1 MKEAYEMRWTV
12 TKRYFRGNVGAS
24 NMDTDYNFWIG
35 KKIGPK
41 SLWDKLCEV
50 EEGWDFY
57 KGDGEYVFENH
68 HIDSDGN
75 SWGRSEVVLTYLNYY
90 TIYDYLDKWL
100 KKGKIFEVWWDDDGF
115 SEWVDEQKV
124 KEEDDEE
131 DEVNYVED
139 VKAEEVRKIVEDYI
153 LYNFPEETI
162 EIVTQGVPA
171 GMDGE
176 LFCNNPYA
184 SPEYSL
190 DWEYDDKE
198 FRITIQSPS
207 DVGNGYIPFEGEL
220 VITITE

>member
-1 MKEAYEMRWTV
+1 MRWTV

-41 SLWDKLCEV
+41 SLWDKLWEV

-68 HIDSDGN
+68 HIDSNGN

-90 TIYDYLDKWL
+90 TVYDYLDKWL
-100 KKGKIFEVWWDDDGF
+100 KKGKTFEVWWN
-115 SEWVDEQKV
+115 
-124 KEEDDEE
+124 DDEFSVIAQFQNE
-131 DEVNYVED
+131 ENCVN
-139 VKAEEVRKIVEDYI
+139 AEEVLETVEDYI
-153 LYNFPEETI
+153 YYNFSEEVVD
-162 EIVTQGVPA
+162 IVVQGVPA

-190 DWEYDDKE
+190 DWEQDDKE

>member
-1 MKEAYEMRWTV
+1 MRWTV

-24 NMDTDYNFWIG
+24 NMDADYNFWIG

-41 SLWDKLCEV
+41 SLWDKLWEV

-68 HIDSDGN
+68 HIDSNGN

-90 TIYDYLDKWL
+90 TVYDYLDKWL
-100 KKGKIFEVWWDDDGF
+100 KKGKTFEVWWN
-115 SEWVDEQKV
+115 
-124 KEEDDEE
+124 DDEFSVIAQFQNE
-131 DEVNYVED
+131 ENCVN
-139 VKAEEVRKIVEDYI
+139 AEEVLETVEDYI
-153 LYNFPEETI
+153 YYNFSEEVVD
-162 EIVTQGVPA
+162 IVVQGVPA

-190 DWEYDDKE
+190 DWEQDDKE